1 MGIFKRNVAH
11 CRQWCPMGVQPK
23 SSRQRTST
31 GSLLDSVKPNKSK
44 MSGRA
49 MKYPYTLG
57 AKIAQFPFGYYIKN
71 QWLFKYYLLGV
82 GLSVPIFKA
91 FQDAAMSPANVEKWA
106 AKEH

>member
-1 MGIFKRNVAH
+1 
-11 CRQWCPMGVQPK
+11 MGVIASGALFRYGRPAAGG
-23 SSRQRTST
+23 RTFR
-31 GSLLDSVKPNKSK
+31 GPLLGRVKVLDALKPNKSK

-57 AKIAQFPFGYYIKN
+57 AKIAQFPVGYYIKN